1 MTDANQPIIP
11 APPAKIQIWPPTQT
25 HENETNKEVNSEI
38 SSLLDSS
45 TVYFYFIFDLYDLIM
60 KIDNF

>member
-25 HENETNKEVNSEI
+25 HENETNKEVNLEI

-45 TVYFYFIFDLYDLIM
+45 TVYFILFLPVYDLIM
-60 KIDNF
+60 KINNF